1 MVTTVRRIG
10 LIAVLTLSARSLS
23 AQSPL
28 PDGDGKAL
36 VLMAC
41 TKCHS
46 VEKFTVER
54 HTHDDW
60 AEEVDVM
67 LRYGAPL
74 SRPQAA
80 QVTDYLT
87 KSFPGKPKP
96 PGVTVSGPV
105 QAVIKEWDVLT
116 PGARPHDPA
125 VAPDGAVWYTGQANG
140 TLGRIDPITGAKK
153 EYPLKKLESATGKF
167 LPYGVGPHGLIADND
182 GNIWYTAQLAG
193 FVGRLDPKTGD
204 QTQFRMPNT
213 SARDPHTPI
222 FDQNGTLWFTMQMS
236 NMVGRLLPRT
246 GDVKVVKVPTMNS
259 QPYGIKINSK
269 GKPWLVELTGGR
281 VATIDPTTMTI
292 REYALP
298 NRGSMPRRIAITSD
312 DVVWYTD
319 YGRGYLGRLDPN
331 TGKITEY
338 PTPSGA
344 GPDAQPYAIT
354 TVGNIVWYV
363 ESGVV
368 PNMVVR
374 FDPAT
379 SRFQSW
385 PIPSGGGVVRHMVT
399 APDGSMWLAC
409 SGVDKMAHVQVVTS
423 AKGTY

>member
-1 MVTTVRRIG
+1 MRPLLPVVVMLIG
-10 LIAVLTLSARSLS
+10 SGAGLA
-23 AQSPL
+23 AQSTL

-36 VLMAC
+36 VLKAC

-46 VEKFTVER
+46 IEKFTVER

-74 SRPQAA
+74 TRPQAA

-96 PGVTVSGPV
+96 RGITIAGPIQV
-105 QAVIKEWDVLT
+105 VIKEWDVLT
-116 PGARPHDPA
+116 SGARPHDPA

-140 TLGRIDPITGAKK
+140 TLGRIDPVTGVKR
-153 EYPLKKLESATGKF
+153 EYPLKKLQNAAGKF
-167 LPYGVGPHGLIADND
+167 LPYGVGPHGLIADSD

-193 FVGRLDPKTGD
+193 FVGKLDPKTGE
-204 QTQFRMPNT
+204 QTQYRMPNAA
-213 SARDPHTPI
+213 ARDPHTPI
-222 FDQNGTLWFTMQMS
+222 FDQKGTLWFTMQMS
-236 NMVGRLLPRT
+236 DMVGRILPST
-246 GDVKVVKVPTMNS
+246 GDVKVVSVPTMKS

-269 GKPWLVELTGGR
+269 GEPWFVELTGGR
-281 VATIDPTTMTI
+281 VAKVDPATMAI
-292 REYALP
+292 REYVLP
-298 NRGSMPRRIAITSD
+298 SSGSMPRRIAITSD

-319 YGRGYLGRLDPN
+319 YGRGYLGRLDPK
-331 TGKITEY
+331 TGKVMEF

-354 TVGNIVWYV
+354 TVDKIVWYV
-363 ESGVV
+363 ESGVA

-379 SRFQSW
+379 GKFQSW

-399 APDGSMWLAC
+399 ASDGSLWLAC
-409 SGVDKMAHVQVVTS
+409 SGVDKMAHVEVVAP
-423 AKGTY
+423 AKGTS